1 MRLVSG
7 FVEQTLT
14 ECITAGFLGSN
25 ATGRLAPKTEENRG
39 CGYEREG
46 GKLGWGYERLR
57 AVGRG
62 VILEVVAN
70 PSSGRIATG
79 PHRTGVKMKTLSRI
93 STFRIATIVC
103 FVAGAAWLAV
113 SGLARPED
121 RVRASADWQA
131 ATGTASGADK
141 KASAAQDAA
150 DARITRG
157 KKLVLK
163 DGSFQLARSYER
175 KGDRVRYYS
184 VERGDWEEIP
194 AALVDWDATAK
205 AERDAVKADDALVSK
220 IHKQEEAAKIE
231 TTLDV
236 DASLQVASG
245 VFLPPGEGM
254 FAIEG
259 KSVVAI
265 PQVGSA
271 VKNDRAN
278 SIKRILSPIPIIP
291 AKQNV
296 EIPGG
301 RATLR
306 INSQFPE
313 FYLRE
318 VQPDYEKDSALERT
332 HRQGV
337 TGPEVELIRAKI
349 KGNKRILE
357 SIRSMFGEEVGR
369 ESNTISIQ
377 QWEVAKTVYRYTL
390 SQPLPPGEYAL
401 AEILPD
407 GLNLF
412 VWDFGVDG
420 KK

>member
-1 MRLVSG
+1 MS
-7 FVEQTLT
+7 
-14 ECITAGFLGSN
+14 
-25 ATGRLAPKTEENRG
+25 
-39 CGYEREG
+39 
-46 GKLGWGYERLR
+46 
-57 AVGRG
+57 
-62 VILEVVAN
+62 
-70 PSSGRIATG
+70 
-79 PHRTGVKMKTLSRI
+79 LSRK
-93 STFRIATIVC
+93 SALFRNLTLVLCIGGGCCV
-103 FVAGAAWLAV
+103 GAAV
-113 SGLARPED
+113 LARPTPD
-121 RVRASADWQA
+121 RLRSRDTTDLQTASAPQA
-131 ATGTASGADK
+131 ETKTTG
-141 KASAAQDAA
+141 AQDAAA

-184 VERGDWEEIP
+184 IERGGWEEIP

-205 AERDAVKADDALVSK
+205 AEHDTEKADEALVSK
-220 IHKQEEAAKIE
+220 IHKQEEATKIE

-259 KSVVAI
+259 KSVIAI

-271 VKNDRAN
+271 VKNDKKN
-278 SIKRILSPIPIIP
+278 TIKRILSPIPIIP
-291 AKQNV
+291 AKQNI

-301 RATLR
+301 KATLR
-306 INSQFPE
+306 INTQNPE

-318 VQPDYEKDSALERT
+318 IQPDYDKDSGLERT
-332 HRQGV
+332 HRQG
-337 TGPEVELIRAKI
+337 TNGPEVELIRATV

-357 SIRSMFGEEVGR
+357 SIRSMFGEEIGR

-377 QWEVAKTVYRYTL
+377 QWEIAKTVYRYTL

-420 KK
+420 AAGAKPTGH

>member
-1 MRLVSG
+1 
-7 FVEQTLT
+7 
-14 ECITAGFLGSN
+14 
-25 ATGRLAPKTEENRG
+25 
-39 CGYEREG
+39 
-46 GKLGWGYERLR
+46 
-57 AVGRG
+57 
-62 VILEVVAN
+62 
-70 PSSGRIATG
+70 
-79 PHRTGVKMKTLSRI
+79 MKTLSRI
-93 STFRIATIVC
+93 STLRIAAC
-103 FVAGAAWLAV
+103 AYLVAGAAWLTGA
-113 SGLARPED
+113 GLARPED
-121 RVRASADWQA
+121 RVRTSPEWQESK
-131 ATGTASGADK
+131 GTAVSDSKTTAT
-141 KASAAQDAA
+141 QDAA

-184 VERGDWEEIP
+184 VERGNWEEIP

-205 AERDAVKADDALVSK
+205 AERDAAKADDALVSK

-259 KSVVAI
+259 KSVIAI

-301 RATLR
+301 KATLR
-306 INSQFPE
+306 INTQFPE

-337 TGPEVELIRAKI
+337 NGPEVELIRAKV

-357 SIRSMFGEEVGR
+357 SIRSMFGEEMGR

-420 KK
+420 TEIEIRGWTIRGRRNPAPQGIGPRSSFPSSSFLQFFVKRTGGGASYL

>member
-1 MRLVSG
+1 MS
-7 FVEQTLT
+7 
-14 ECITAGFLGSN
+14 
-25 ATGRLAPKTEENRG
+25 
-39 CGYEREG
+39 
-46 GKLGWGYERLR
+46 
-57 AVGRG
+57 
-62 VILEVVAN
+62 
-70 PSSGRIATG
+70 
-79 PHRTGVKMKTLSRI
+79 LSRI
-93 STFRIATIVC
+93 SILFQNLTLVLCIGGGCCV
-103 FVAGAAWLAV
+103 GAAVLA
-113 SGLARPED
+113 GPTPD
-121 RVRASADWQA
+121 RLRSADATDTQSASAPQA
-131 ATGTASGADK
+131 GTKTTAS
-141 KASAAQDAA
+141 QDAA

-184 VERGDWEEIP
+184 MERGDWEEIP
-194 AALVDWDATAK
+194 SALIDWDATAK
-205 AERDAVKADDALVSK
+205 AEHDAEKADEALVSK
-220 IHKQEEAAKIE
+220 IHKQEEATKIE

-259 KSVVAI
+259 KSVIAI

-271 VKNDRAN
+271 VKNDKKN
-278 SIKRILSPIPIIP
+278 TIKRILSPVPIIP
-291 AKQNV
+291 SKQNI
-296 EIPGG
+296 EIPGSK
-301 RATLR
+301 ATLR
-306 INSQFPE
+306 INTQNPE

-318 VQPDYEKDSALERT
+318 IQPDYDKDSALERT
-332 HRQGV
+332 HRQG
-337 TGPEVELIRAKI
+337 TSGPEVELIRVTV

-377 QWEVAKTVYRYTL
+377 QWEIAKTVYRYTL

-420 KK
+420 AAGGKPTGH

>member
-1 MRLVSG
+1 
-7 FVEQTLT
+7 
-14 ECITAGFLGSN
+14 
-25 ATGRLAPKTEENRG
+25 LARRGVGDSRCG
-39 CGYEREG
+39 CG
-46 GKLGWGYERLR
+46 
-57 AVGRG
+57 
-62 VILEVVAN
+62 
-70 PSSGRIATG
+70 
-79 PHRTGVKMKTLSRI
+79 
-93 STFRIATIVC
+93 
-103 FVAGAAWLAV
+103 VAGCGLSSKLRQTRCCGDASHSYDPMSLSGI
-113 SGLARPED
+113 SGLLRNRTLVLCMGCAYWIGTTVLAGPTPDRP
-121 RVRASADWQA
+121 RSADAEDTQSAGAPQA
-131 ATGTASGADK
+131 DTKTTGTQA
-141 KASAAQDAA
+141 AA

-184 VERGDWEEIP
+184 MERGDWEEIP
-194 AALVDWDATAK
+194 SALIDWDATAK
-205 AERDAVKADDALVSK
+205 AEHDAAKADEALVSK
-220 IHKQEEAAKIE
+220 IHKQEEATKIE

-259 KSVVAI
+259 KSVIAI

-271 VKNDRAN
+271 VKNDRKN
-278 SIKRILSPIPIIP
+278 TIKRILSPIPIVA
-291 AKQNV
+291 AKQNI

-301 RATLR
+301 KATLR
-306 INSQFPE
+306 INTQNPE

-318 VQPDYEKDSALERT
+318 IQPDYDKDSGLERT
-332 HRQGV
+332 HRQG
-337 TGPEVELIRAKI
+337 TSGPEVELIRATV

-377 QWEVAKTVYRYTL
+377 QWEIAKTVYRYTL

-420 KK
+420 AAGGKPTGH